1 MIHAQCTGNG
11 LISGCA
17 CNFINACKWDAST
30 KTFNAFSGSAKDLE
44 KFIPNVR
51 SFAAS
56 VSQVA
61 EICEPGSIALI
72 YDCRNRI
79 PLAATIV
86 MTADQYEDR
95 SYARPKGVST
105 FKKSLQIRD
114 DLQQN
119 DDDYTMPL
127 ERIPCYETLNGDYY
141 IEESWFNALNPTSWA
156 SYHQK
161 CAGTLKKSAVHR
173 GHMIASS
180 YGRGTPYRAIQTFIY
195 TNAIPQFGK
204 INSGSW
210 RSFEGKLIS
219 WARNNCN
226 KAPLYITVGSIPS
239 TYHGNQA
246 RFFGEAG
253 FSDFMG
259 PSSLFSRKER
269 YRVNVPAFMWTAACC
284 HSISPSPFTKSTAFY
299 APNKPGHKLVKG
311 VELSSLFLAVRV
323 RPNIADDIDL
333 FPGMPG
339 CTSDS
344 NYIPI

>member
-56 VSQVA
+56 ALQVT

-72 YDCRNRI
+72 YDCGNRI

-86 MTADQYEDR
+86 MTADQYEVV
-95 SYARPKGVST
+95 SYERPST
-105 FKKSLQIRD
+105 TFQKSVQIGD

-141 IEESWFNALNPTSWA
+141 IEESWFNALNPTSFV
-156 SYHQK
+156 SYQQP

-180 YGRGTPYRAIQTFIY
+180 YGRGTPDRTVQTFIY
-195 TNAIPQFGK
+195 TNAVPQFGK
-204 INSGSW
+204 VNSGSW
-210 RSFEGKLIS
+210 ARFERGLIS

-239 TYHGNQA
+239 TYVGNQA

-253 FSDFMG
+253 FSEFMG
-259 PSSLFSRKER
+259 QSKLFSQKER
-269 YRVNVPAFMWTAACC
+269 YRVNVPAFLWTAACC
-284 HSISPSPFTKSTAFY
+284 NSISPSFTKSTAFY
-299 APNKPGHKLVKG
+299 VPNKPGNKLVKG
-311 VELSSLFLAVRV
+311 IELSRLFLAVRV
-323 RPNIADDIDL
+323 RPNIADGIDL
-333 FPGMPG
+333 FPGMPS
-339 CTSDS
+339 CNRDS